1 MGLFSKLQF
10 SEAKDKLLADLDGLQ
25 YEIVDENVNFI
36 AVKLP
41 FEKNE
46 RYLKITLA
54 SYKSGRVM
62 VDVYDSFYIL
72 HIPRREFKSS
82 VEFRQ
87 FICDLLSTI

>member
-25 YEIVDENVNFI
+25 YEIVDENVSFI

-41 FEKNE
+41 FEKND
-46 RYLKITLA
+46 RYLKITL
-54 SYKSGRVM
+54 SSFKSGKVV

-72 HIPRREFKSS
+72 HIPRREFKDS
-82 VEFRQ
+82 VEFRK
-87 FICDLLSTI
+87 FICDMLATI